1 LPHLDPRHVLPFA
14 AHLASVVTFSIELGV
29 AGRVEVEVA
38 RVEVEVARVEV
49 EATRTVVVDAPL
61 HFPKPAWH
69 PVPQYAF
76 VEPLSFVR

>member
-1 LPHLDPRHVLPFA
+1 LDPRHVLPFA

-29 AGRVEVEVA
+29 AGRVEA
-38 RVEVEVARVEV
+38 EVARVEV

-76 VEPLSFVR
+76 VEPLSLVR